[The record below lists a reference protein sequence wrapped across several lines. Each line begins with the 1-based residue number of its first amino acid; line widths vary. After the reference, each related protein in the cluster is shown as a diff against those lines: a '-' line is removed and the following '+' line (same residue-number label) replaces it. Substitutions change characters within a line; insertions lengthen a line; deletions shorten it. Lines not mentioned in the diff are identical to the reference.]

1 MRTNNRD
8 QDEPEFSI
16 LAWEAML
23 FSAGIVKENE
33 RGPARTS
40 GSIPAVPPESIHLKR
55 AGRIRF

>member
-23 FSAGIVKENE
+23 FSAGIGQRK
-33 RGPARTS
+33 
-40 GSIPAVPPESIHLKR
+40 
-55 AGRIRF
+55 